1 MGKGDRRE
9 GGGGRR
15 PEQGGGDTTD
25 GRSPGGPGNP
35 ATPRAPRGR
44 APSRRALGRPPCP
57 GRRGDPRT
65 DLGQGGSRT
74 RQGGTPGV
82 AAGTP
87 SHRPE
92 GAQPPVRKEL
102 GSPSLLRTPQGRP
115 EGPQLKS
122 QPPLSPAQPLWD
134 AAFWGGR
141 GPPQHLEC
149 SKRVRSVLTV
159 GEIKKKQ

>member
-74 RQGGTPGV
+74 RQGGDPWSSCRHPLAPARGGPAPSAKGAGLPFPPAHPAGPPRGAAAEITAPALPGPASV
-82 AAGTP
+82 GC
-87 SHRPE
+87 
-92 GAQPPVRKEL
+92 
-102 GSPSLLRTPQGRP
+102 SLLGRART
-115 EGPQLKS
+115 
-122 QPPLSPAQPLWD
+122 SPASRM
-134 AAFWGGR
+134 F
-141 GPPQHLEC
+141 
-149 SKRVRSVLTV
+149 
-159 GEIKKKQ
+159 KKSSFCTYSRRN